1 MSVLSYGA
9 LRPAAR
15 EALRQAHYSPRKLVL
30 LHTGVTVAVGL
41 LLNVLTYLLD
51 LGIAQTGGISGIQ
64 SRAMLE
70 TFQSILSVTSTV
82 LLPFWEIGYLFALLQ
97 VVRQQDALPGSLLA
111 GFRHWGVVLRG
122 FLLKGLLMFA
132 VLFAGTQLFFAVY
145 MMTPWGVPLMEMT
158 EELSQ
163 TGADTLTLLV
173 NEAYMA
179 QMMQSIPFVLG
190 GALLLLLPVLYVL
203 RFSDYVLM
211 DQPELGAAYALFS
224 SFHMTRRNF
233 VELLKLDLH
242 FWWYY
247 LLEVLTVT
255 LSWMPLALELLGI
268 DLGMDINVV
277 SLVCYAGS
285 VAAQLGLYVWAK
297 NDVFTTYVLAY
308 EQIYLSPVQR
318 ENVKEAAQ

>member
-1 MSVLSYGA
+1 
-9 LRPAAR
+9 
-15 EALRQAHYSPRKLVL
+15 
-30 LHTGVTVAVGL
+30 
-41 LLNVLTYLLD
+41 
-51 LGIAQTGGISGIQ
+51 
-64 SRAMLE
+64 
-70 TFQSILSVTSTV
+70 
-82 LLPFWEIGYLFALLQ
+82 
-97 VVRQQDALPGSLLA
+97 
-111 GFRHWGVVLRG
+111 
-122 FLLKGLLMFA
+122 MFA

-163 TGADTLTLLV
+163 TGADTLTLLE

-179 QMMQSIPFVLG
+179 QMMQSIPFILG

-247 LLEVLTVT
+247 LLEAVWGQNRRSREAPGSSHQPCAVCKEPRVSGCPQRK
-255 LSWMPLALELLGI
+255 SWNTG
-268 DLGMDINVV
+268 G
-277 SLVCYAGS
+277 G
-285 VAAQLGLYVWAK
+285 
-297 NDVFTTYVLAY
+297 
-308 EQIYLSPVQR
+308 R
-318 ENVKEAAQ
+318 ESRLCIRQ